1 VPGFGGTE
9 VSPFIEKMIERDI
22 DTLNDHLPESRLP
35 LSELIEA
42 NSPKFKTRDG
52 QYSVFRRE
60 ELAELAAEVPS
71 RFHKD
76 ILLPIVL
83 LRRLDYG
90 QGIYTVAGGKVELFT
105 IHRVLGY
112 VDLAWEDLGGWKP
125 VERLARPQVQLL
137 RRKLPST
144 TSIGIA
150 MSTKEKDTPTSE
162 L

>member
-1 VPGFGGTE
+1 LQGFGGTE

-35 LSELIEA
+35 LSELVEEE
-42 NSPKFKTRDG
+42 SPKYRTRDG
-52 QYSVFRRE
+52 QYSVFRKE
-60 ELAELAAEVPS
+60 EITELAAEVPA
-71 RFHKD
+71 RFHQD

-90 QGIYTVAGGKVELFT
+90 RGIYTISGGKTESFT

-112 VDLAWEDLGGWKP
+112 VDLEWNDYGKWKP
-125 VERLARPQVQLL
+125 IEKLARPQVQLL

-144 TSIGIA
+144 TTIGIA
-150 MSTKEKDTPTSE
+150 MSAKGKETPASE
-162 L
+162 T